1 MMCDQW
7 PGQPGRTQIKICG
20 VRDPEMAN
28 IAIDAGANAIGMV
41 SHPASP
47 RHIDQDTIDR
57 IRRIVPSDIPAIEV
71 LVNPP
76 EQTLR
81 RSSGWIQL
89 HGDESEKTASI
100 ATGPVIRGFSF
111 SPEAV
116 RRWNDCDDVSILLID
131 GPGKGAGETFDHGQ
145 LLALKDT
152 MDKPMLIAGGLTP
165 ENVGDVIRL
174 LRPWGVDVSSGV
186 ESSRGTKDPDLI
198 RAFCDAVRTADGR
211 SD

>member
-7 PGQPGRTQIKICG
+7 SGQPGRTQIKICG

-57 IRRIVPSDIPAIEV
+57 IRKIVPSDIPAIEV

-152 MDKPMLIAGGLTP
+152 MDKPMIQTQR
-165 ENVGDVIRL
+165 D
-174 LRPWGVDVSSGV
+174 
-186 ESSRGTKDPDLI
+186 DLI
-198 RAFCDAVRTADGR
+198 VKDVTGNMLNAADDFHAVDDERMQRRNTQSRALFNRLTV
-211 SD
+211 